1 MYLVSF
7 IDLLLWKRPL
17 LPVFECVE
25 LRINDLL
32 HVCLDKCLNKGKTEK
47 RCRFD
52 TVSILDLQAFLEKMA
67 GSVEIAFEN
76 EFVEIQHVNASDRKC
91 NSFFF
96 FFWIQSYFFPLLLL
110 QDFAGGKGRQDYIL
124 STFEKLAFCF
134 TVFLC
139 LWKSVWC
146 ILIITEIRVFHCFQR
161 RLSILKMKKAQ
172 KGNKTSHRNS
182 FHCIKTEALP
192 WNSVLEVSIAQLQWV
207 VLEIDN
213 IAFRQAPG
221 FSGNWDRYRIAFWT
235 CPWEILF
242 SEWYSP

>member
-1 MYLVSF
+1 MPVTENVILFSLDSELFFPF
-7 IDLLLWKRPL
+7 IVASGFRRGKRKA
-17 LPVFECVE
+17 
-25 LRINDLL
+25 RL
-32 HVCLDKCLNKGKTEK
+32 HIKCL
-47 RCRFD
+47 
-52 TVSILDLQAFLEKMA
+52 
-67 GSVEIAFEN
+67 
-76 EFVEIQHVNASDRKC
+76 
-91 NSFFF
+91 
-96 FFWIQSYFFPLLLL
+96 W
-110 QDFAGGKGRQDYIL
+110 
-124 STFEKLAFCF
+124 KLAFCF

-146 ILIITEIRVFHCFQR
+146 ILIITEIRAFHCFQR

-182 FHCIKTEALP
+182 LHCIKTEALP
-192 WNSVLEVSIAQLQWV
+192 WNWVLEVSIAQLQWV

-235 CPWEILF
+235 CPWEVLF